1 VSKIHKID
9 VINSSL
15 STKYE
20 LTVENSKGEEVK
32 VIAVQSKDDKS
43 IDVVSIKST
52 AETSTV
58 KI

>member
-1 VSKIHKID
+1 MSKIHKID

-32 VIAVQSKDDKS
+32 VVAVQSKDDKS

>member
-32 VIAVQSKDDKS
+32 VVAVQSKDDKS